1 MVFNKPCIKCGKP
14 ATHKFV
20 RIEKHQIYDMYFCED
35 HAAEKSP
42 YQKTKIPLSEILA
55 SFLNQEQMQQAEG
68 APDLR
73 VRCDSCG
80 LPFEAYRKTLILGCP
95 HCYESFEELLL
106 PELRRFHGNIKHVG
120 RKPGGGKEEPSE
132 AGRPVEIEMPE
143 DEAAMPFVEAAS
155 ESPASAKTAPAKTE
169 PALVN
174 DPRFQIDEL
183 TRQMNE
189 AIGLEDFELAAR
201 CRDRIRELKENLGKK

>member
-1 MVFNKPCIKCGKP
+1 MIFNKPCIKCGKP

-20 RIEKHQIYDMYFCED
+20 RIEKHQIYDMYFCDE

-73 VRCDSCG
+73 VRCSSCG

-95 HCYESFEELLL
+95 NCYESFEEQLL

-120 RKPGGGKEEPSE
+120 RKPGGGKEEPSD
-132 AGRPVEIEMPE
+132 AGRPVEIHMPE
-143 DEAAMPFVEAAS
+143 EEAAMPFVEPEAA
-155 ESPASAKTAPAKTE
+155 APAPQSG
-169 PALVN
+169 PALVP
-174 DPRFQIDEL
+174 DPQAQIDEL
-183 TRQMNE
+183 TREMND
-189 AIGLEDFELAAR
+189 AIGDEDFEKAAR
-201 CRDRIRELKENLGKK
+201 CRDRIRELKEKLGKK

>member
-1 MVFNKPCIKCGKP
+1 MIFNKPCIKCGKP

-20 RIEKHQIYDMYFCED
+20 RIEKHQIYDMFFCDE

-55 SFLNQEQMQQAEG
+55 SFLNQEQMQQGEEG
-68 APDLR
+68 PDLR

-95 HCYESFEELLL
+95 NCYDSFDEQLL

-120 RKPGGGKEEPSE
+120 RKPGGGKEEPASP
-132 AGRPVEIEMPE
+132 GREVEIEMPE
-143 DEAAMPFVEAAS
+143 DEAAAAVAKDEEPTAEIVEKKS
-155 ESPASAKTAPAKTE
+155 TPA
-169 PALVN
+169 VIH
-174 DPRFQIDEL
+174 DPQAQIDEL
-183 TRQMNE
+183 TREMNQ
-189 AIGLEDFELAAR
+189 AIGDEDFERAAQ
-201 CRDRIRELKENLGKK
+201 CRDKIRELKERLGK